1 MFIKKEIAMNY
12 DNNPEL
18 QNISRKIL
26 KRANIPEDQKFGS
39 IIAILMMISIILT
52 IIRVIQECNKKKTI
66 GMNCKEKGLIY
77 GEEIRNYGKKRG
89 WFSRLR
95 IKKILRQQL
104 PKEDYIKYGL
114 QLTEILMDS
123 GEKIT
128 DDEAITLVEAAN
140 V

>member
-1 MFIKKEIAMNY
+1 MNY
-12 DNNPEL
+12 ENNIEL

-26 KRANIPEDQKFGS
+26 KRANIPEDQEFGS
-39 IIAILMMISIILT
+39 VIAILMMISIILT
-52 IIRVIQECNKKKTI
+52 VIRVIQECNKNKTA
-66 GMNCKEKGLIY
+66 GMNFKEKGLIY

-95 IKKILRQQL
+95 IKKILRKSL
-104 PKEDYIKYGL
+104 PKDDYHKYGI

-123 GEKIT
+123 GENIT
-128 DDEAITLVEAAN
+128 DEEAITLVEAAN

>member
-1 MFIKKEIAMNY
+1 MNY
-12 DNNPEL
+12 ENNIEL

-26 KRANIPEDQKFGS
+26 KRANIPEDQEFGS
-39 IIAILMMISIILT
+39 VIAILMMISIILT
-52 IIRVIQECNKKKTI
+52 IIRVIQECNKNKTS
-66 GMNCKEKGLIY
+66 GMNFKEKGLIY

-95 IKKILRQQL
+95 IKKILRKSL
-104 PKEDYIKYGL
+104 PKEDYIKYGI

-123 GEKIT
+123 GENIT
-128 DDEAITLVEAAN
+128 DEEAITLVEAAN